1 MKKLLILTLVLSQI
15 ALAGSAAAVQLFDF
29 DAQAIV
35 PIMPGNAAEVYGV
48 IVNGT
53 AVDTPLPLDFANYQY
68 TIVVTGLMLDE
79 SSSTSF
85 FSNGSIAI
93 YEDAA
98 TTADW
103 NNTASFSDGT
113 AILTGSLNPFAHTL
127 FTTTLGS
134 GQGTVDWTGGTRLN
148 ELAAMDQTGWPFLTG
163 ISRSSTQ
170 VLPGFTEKWDGKV
183 EPTEEVVAVEGRTWS
198 GVKALYR

>member
-1 MKKLLILTLVLSQI
+1 MKKIMILTFALCQI
-15 ALAGSAAAVQLFDF
+15 ALAGSALAVQLFDF

-35 PIMPGNAAEVYGV
+35 PTTPGLSAEVYGV

-68 TIVVTGLMLDE
+68 TIVVTGLVLD
-79 SSSTSF
+79 SSGMTSQ

-98 TTADW
+98 TAADW
-103 NNTASFSDGT
+103 TNTATFSDGT
-113 AILTGSLNPFAHTL
+113 AILTGSLSPFAHTL
-127 FTTTLGS
+127 FTATLGS
-134 GQGTVDWTGGTRLN
+134 GQGLVDWTGGTRLN
-148 ELAAMDQTGWPFLTG
+148 DLAVADQTGWPFLTG

-170 VLPGFTEKWDGKV
+170 VLPGFTESWDGKV

-198 GVKALYR
+198 NVKALYR